1 VKLYSSVPSPY
12 SRKARVTA
20 HEKGLAD
27 RIEIVTV
34 ETANPKPEFLASN
47 PFGKIPALVTDDGAV
62 IIESGTIAD
71 YLDGLGQG
79 PSLAGPERADVA
91 RRAAFGQAMIDA
103 AYAMVV
109 EGRRPAEK
117 QMPEMIDKRRKSLE
131 RALPVCKVAAGRFD
145 LGDIALACA
154 LGYMDFR
161 LPQFDWRAVNPALAA
176 WYEEVK
182 KRPSMQATAPS

>member
-12 SRKARVTA
+12 SRKARITA

-34 ETANPKPEFLASN
+34 ETANPKPEFLATN

-62 IIESGTIAD
+62 VIESSTIAAH
-71 YLDGLGQG
+71 LDGIGDG
-79 PSLAGPERADVA
+79 PSLAGPDKADVA

-109 EGRRPAEK
+109 EGRRAAEK
-117 QMPEMIDKRRKSLE
+117 QLPEMIEKRKKSLE
-131 RALPVCKVAAGRFD
+131 RALPVCKVEAGRFD

-161 LPQFDWRAVNPALAA
+161 LPHFDWRAVNPALAA